1 MISVGVIARGGPER
15 AELRAALEAEGR
27 HRVADEDEPGRE
39 VALVRRA
46 LPRVLVVSQ
55 GDEGAA
61 LSALHRLTA
70 ATAPSAPVAVLLL
83 AHRFTCGGLRRILA
97 CRPAGV
103 LHRATAAAH
112 LPWAV
117 PAAAAGGPVLGPELV
132 GVVAGS
138 CPGPG
143 CAPAARDE
151 ARALLAAL
159 STRELEV
166 LELVGEGLSN
176 PQIAAALTIS
186 SDTAK
191 DHLRSIYGKLGIRG
205 RMQAA
210 RIAWQAGLRRPP
222 SGTCGPRGCGRPPGS
237 PPTRAPRR
245 APGAAWARR
254 PGS

>member
-27 HRVADEDEPGRE
+27 HLVAGEGEPGGE
-39 VALVRRA
+39 LSLVRRA
-46 LPRVLVVSQ
+46 RPRVLVVGQ
-55 GDEGAA
+55 HDEDSA
-61 LSALHRLTA
+61 LTALHRVA
-70 ATAPSAPVAVLLL
+70 AVSTPVAVVLL
-83 AHRFTCGGLRRILA
+83 AHRFTCGGLRRILS

-117 PAAAAGGPVLGPELV
+117 GAAAAGGPVLGPELV
-132 GVVAGS
+132 GVVVGA
-138 CPGPG
+138 CTCPG

-151 ARALLAAL
+151 ARTLIATL

-191 DHLRSIYGKLGIRG
+191 DHLGSICGKLGIRG
-205 RMQAA
+205 RLQAA
-210 RIAWQAGLRRPP
+210 RVAWQAGLTGRRGSSAGRGPTPRGVRPP
-222 SGTCGPRGCGRPPGS
+222 NTATCR
-237 PPTRAPRR
+237 
-245 APGAAWARR
+245 
-254 PGS
+254 